1 MKKFLILGAGAM
13 GSAFT
18 VPCVENNHDVVL
30 SGTHLEDN
38 TIDQIIQNN
47 YLHPALN
54 CKLPKNLK
62 IIKFDNFSKEF
73 KNKPDLIVIAVS
85 SKGIDWAAKEILKYY
100 SKDISILLLTKG
112 LTIIDNKFS
121 TLSDKISLIFEKKG
135 FSNLSISAIKGPCL
149 ATGLINKI
157 RTSAVVANKDI
168 SKSQWIG
175 KLISTNYYTLEF
187 SEDIIG
193 VEICGA
199 IKNLYS
205 MIIGASKGLSSETA
219 DDEIKSKYHY
229 NTAASLIHRSISEM
243 VFFTKFFKGKE
254 ETVYGLAG
262 IGDLYVS
269 AIGGRNSKMGK
280 YLGDGYNYLEAKKKF
295 MINDTVEG
303 AELAFEIGSKIM
315 KEFSKNDLPLM
326 INLLDSII
334 NNKKFKINW

>member
-1 MKKFLILGAGAM
+1 MKKILILGAGAM

-38 TIDQIIQNN
+38 TIDQIIQND

-62 IIKFDNFSKEF
+62 IIKFNNFSKEF

-187 SEDIIG
+187 SEDIVG

>member
-1 MKKFLILGAGAM
+1 MKKILILGAGAM

-18 VPCVENNHDVVL
+18 VPCVENSHDVIL
-30 SGTHLEDN
+30 AGTHLEDN
-38 TIDQIIQNN
+38 TIDQIIQND

-54 CKLPKNLK
+54 CKLPKSLK
-62 IIKFDNFSKEF
+62 IIKFNNFSKEF

-187 SEDIIG
+187 SEDIVG

>member
-1 MKKFLILGAGAM
+1 MKKILILGAGAM

-187 SEDIIG
+187 SEDIVG

-280 YLGDGYNYLEAKKKF
+280 YLGDGYNYLEVKKKF
-295 MINDTVEG
+295 MINDTIEG

>member
-1 MKKFLILGAGAM
+1 MKKILILGAGAM

-175 KLISTNYYTLEF
+175 KLISTDYYTLEF
-187 SEDIIG
+187 SEDIVG

-199 IKNLYS
+199 IKNIYS

-280 YLGDGYNYLEAKKKF
+280 YLGDGYNYLEVKKKF

>member
-1 MKKFLILGAGAM
+1 MKKILILGAGAM

-18 VPCVENNHDVVL
+18 VPCVENSHDVIL
-30 SGTHLEDN
+30 AGTHLEDN
-38 TIDQIIQNN
+38 TIDQIIQND
-47 YLHPALN
+47 YLHPTLN

-73 KNKPDLIVIAVS
+73 KNRPDLIVIAVS

-175 KLISTNYYTLEF
+175 KLISTDYYTLEF
-187 SEDIIG
+187 SEDIVG

>member
-1 MKKFLILGAGAM
+1 MKKILILGAGAM

-100 SKDISILLLTKG
+100 SEDISILLLTKG

-135 FSNLSISAIKGPCL
+135 FSNLNISAIKGPCL

-187 SEDIIG
+187 SEDIVG

-243 VFFTKFFKGKE
+243 VFFTKFFKGKK

>member
-1 MKKFLILGAGAM
+1 MKKILILGAGAM

-18 VPCVENNHDVVL
+18 VPCVENSHDVIL
-30 SGTHLEDN
+30 AGTHLEDN
-38 TIDQIIQNN
+38 TIDQIIQND
-47 YLHPALN
+47 YLHPTLN

-62 IIKFDNFSKEF
+62 IIKFNNFSKEF

-135 FSNLSISAIKGPCL
+135 FSNLNISAIKGPCL

-187 SEDIIG
+187 SEDIVG

-199 IKNLYS
+199 IKNIYS
-205 MIIGASKGLSSETA
+205 MIIGASEGLSSETA
-219 DDEIKSKYHY
+219 DNEIKSKYHY

>member
-1 MKKFLILGAGAM
+1 MKKILILGAGAM

-135 FSNLSISAIKGPCL
+135 FSNLNISAIKGPCL
-149 ATGLINKI
+149 ATGLVNKI

>member
-1 MKKFLILGAGAM
+1 MKKILILGAGAM

-62 IIKFDNFSKEF
+62 IIKFNNFSKEF

-199 IKNLYS
+199 IKNIYS

-280 YLGDGYNYLEAKKKF
+280 YLGDGYNYLEVKKKF

>member
-1 MKKFLILGAGAM
+1 MKKILILGAGAM

-73 KNKPDLIVIAVS
+73 KNRPDLIVIAVS

>member
-1 MKKFLILGAGAM
+1 MKKILILGAGAM

-280 YLGDGYNYLEAKKKF
+280 YLGDGYNYLEVKKKF

>member
-1 MKKFLILGAGAM
+1 MKKILILGAGAM

-199 IKNLYS
+199 IKNIYS

>member
-1 MKKFLILGAGAM
+1 MKKILILGAGAM

-18 VPCVENNHDVVL
+18 VPCVENSHDVIL
-30 SGTHLEDN
+30 AGTHLEDN
-38 TIDQIIQNN
+38 TIDQIIQND
-47 YLHPALN
+47 YLHPTLN

-62 IIKFDNFSKEF
+62 IIKFNNFSKEF

-199 IKNLYS
+199 IKNIYS

>member
-1 MKKFLILGAGAM
+1 MKKILILGAGAM

-18 VPCVENNHDVVL
+18 VPCVENSHDVIL
-30 SGTHLEDN
+30 AGTHLEDN
-38 TIDQIIQNN
+38 TIDQIIQND
-47 YLHPALN
+47 YLHPTLN

-62 IIKFDNFSKEF
+62 IIKFNNFSKEF

-187 SEDIIG
+187 SEDIVG

-280 YLGDGYNYLEAKKKF
+280 YLGDGYNYLEVKKKF

>member
-1 MKKFLILGAGAM
+1 MKKILILGAGAM

-149 ATGLINKI
+149 ATGLVNKI

-187 SEDIIG
+187 SEDIVG

-199 IKNLYS
+199 IKNIYS

-219 DDEIKSKYHY
+219 DNEIKSKYHY

-280 YLGDGYNYLEAKKKF
+280 YLGDGYNYLEVKKKF

>member
-1 MKKFLILGAGAM
+1 MKKILILGAGAM

-47 YLHPALN
+47 YLHPVLN

-135 FSNLSISAIKGPCL
+135 FSNLNISAIKGPCL
-149 ATGLINKI
+149 AIGLINKI

-199 IKNLYS
+199 IKNIYS

-219 DDEIKSKYHY
+219 DNEIKSKYHY

>member
-1 MKKFLILGAGAM
+1 MKKILILGAGAM

-18 VPCVENNHDVVL
+18 VPCVENSHDVIL
-30 SGTHLEDN
+30 AGTHLEDN
-38 TIDQIIQNN
+38 TIDQIIQND
-47 YLHPALN
+47 YLHPTLN

-135 FSNLSISAIKGPCL
+135 FSNLNISAIKGPCL

-175 KLISTNYYTLEF
+175 KLISTNYYTLEL

-199 IKNLYS
+199 IKNIYS

-229 NTAASLIHRSISEM
+229 NTAASLIQRSISEM

-269 AIGGRNSKMGK
+269 AIGGRNSKMGE
-280 YLGDGYNYLEAKKKF
+280 YLGDGYNYLEVKKKF

>member
-1 MKKFLILGAGAM
+1 MKKILILGAGAM

-47 YLHPALN
+47 YLHPTLN

-62 IIKFDNFSKEF
+62 IIKFNNFSKEF

-187 SEDIIG
+187 SEDIVG

>member
-1 MKKFLILGAGAM
+1 MKKILILGAGAM

-199 IKNLYS
+199 IKNIYS

-254 ETVYGLAG
+254 ETVYGLVG

-326 INLLDSII
+326 INLLDSLI

>member
-1 MKKFLILGAGAM
+1 MKKILILGAGAM

-18 VPCVENNHDVVL
+18 VPCVENSHDVIL
-30 SGTHLEDN
+30 AGTHLEDN
-38 TIDQIIQNN
+38 TIDQIIQND
-47 YLHPALN
+47 YLHPTLN

-62 IIKFDNFSKEF
+62 IIKFNNFSREF
-73 KNKPDLIVIAVS
+73 KNKLDLIVIAVS

-135 FSNLSISAIKGPCL
+135 FSNLNISAIKGPCL
-149 ATGLINKI
+149 AIGLINKI

-187 SEDIIG
+187 SEDIVG

>member
-1 MKKFLILGAGAM
+1 MKKILILGAGAM

-18 VPCVENNHDVVL
+18 VPCVENSHDVIL
-30 SGTHLEDN
+30 AGTHLEDN
-38 TIDQIIQNN
+38 TIDQIIQND
-47 YLHPALN
+47 YLHPTLN

-175 KLISTNYYTLEF
+175 KLISTNYYTLEL

-199 IKNLYS
+199 IKNIYS

-280 YLGDGYNYLEAKKKF
+280 YLGDGYNYLEVKKKF
-295 MINDTVEG
+295 MIKDTVEG

>member
-1 MKKFLILGAGAM
+1 MKKILILGAGAM

-112 LTIIDNKFS
+112 LIIIDNKFS

-135 FSNLSISAIKGPCL
+135 FSNLNISAIKGPCL

-175 KLISTNYYTLEF
+175 KLISTDYYTLEF
-187 SEDIIG
+187 SEDIVG

-199 IKNLYS
+199 IKNIYS

-280 YLGDGYNYLEAKKKF
+280 YLGDGYNYFEAKKKF

>member
-1 MKKFLILGAGAM
+1 MKKILILGAGAM

-18 VPCVENNHDVVL
+18 VPCVENSHDVIL
-30 SGTHLEDN
+30 AGTHLEDN
-38 TIDQIIQNN
+38 TIDQIIQND
-47 YLHPALN
+47 YLHPTLN

-62 IIKFDNFSKEF
+62 IIKFNNFSKEF

-100 SKDISILLLTKG
+100 SKNISILLLTKG

-135 FSNLSISAIKGPCL
+135 FSNLIISAIKGPCL

-219 DDEIKSKYHY
+219 DNEIKSKYHY

>member
-1 MKKFLILGAGAM
+1 MKKILILGAGAM

-18 VPCVENNHDVVL
+18 VPCVENSHDVVL

-38 TIDQIIQNN
+38 TIDQIIQND
-47 YLHPALN
+47 YLHPTLN

-62 IIKFDNFSKEF
+62 IIKFNNFSKEF

-187 SEDIIG
+187 SEDIVG

>member
-1 MKKFLILGAGAM
+1 MKKILILGAGAM

-168 SKSQWIG
+168 SISQWIG

-187 SEDIIG
+187 SEDIVG

-205 MIIGASKGLSSETA
+205 MIIGASEGLSSETA
-219 DDEIKSKYHY
+219 DNEIKSKYHY

>member
-1 MKKFLILGAGAM
+1 MKKILILGAGAM

-199 IKNLYS
+199 IKNIYS

-219 DDEIKSKYHY
+219 DNEIKSKYHY

>member
-1 MKKFLILGAGAM
+1 MKKILILGAGAM

-18 VPCVENNHDVVL
+18 VPCVENSHDVIL
-30 SGTHLEDN
+30 AGTHLEDN
-38 TIDQIIQNN
+38 TIDQIIQND
-47 YLHPALN
+47 YLHPTLN

-62 IIKFDNFSKEF
+62 IIKFNNFSKEF

-100 SKDISILLLTKG
+100 SKNISILLLTKG

-187 SEDIIG
+187 SEDIVG

>member
-1 MKKFLILGAGAM
+1 MKKILILGAGAM

-18 VPCVENNHDVVL
+18 VPCVENSHDVIL
-30 SGTHLEDN
+30 AGTHLEDN
-38 TIDQIIQNN
+38 TIDQIIQND
-47 YLHPALN
+47 YLHPTLN

-62 IIKFDNFSKEF
+62 IIKFNNFSKEF

-149 ATGLINKI
+149 AIGLINKI

-187 SEDIIG
+187 SEDIVG

>member
-1 MKKFLILGAGAM
+1 MKKILILGAGAM

-18 VPCVENNHDVVL
+18 VPCVENSHDVIL
-30 SGTHLEDN
+30 AGTHLEDN
-38 TIDQIIQNN
+38 TIDQIIQND
-47 YLHPALN
+47 YLHPTLN

-62 IIKFDNFSKEF
+62 IIKFNNFSKEF

-187 SEDIIG
+187 SEDIVG

-295 MINDTVEG
+295 MIKDTVEG

>member
-1 MKKFLILGAGAM
+1 MKKILILGAGAM

-149 ATGLINKI
+149 ATGLVNKI

>member
-1 MKKFLILGAGAM
+1 MKKILILGAGAM

-18 VPCVENNHDVVL
+18 VPCVENSHDVIL
-30 SGTHLEDN
+30 AGTYLEDN
-38 TIDQIIQNN
+38 TIDQIIQND
-47 YLHPALN
+47 YLHPTLN

-62 IIKFDNFSKEF
+62 IIKFNNFSKEF

-187 SEDIIG
+187 SEDIVG

-199 IKNLYS
+199 IKNIYS

>member
-1 MKKFLILGAGAM
+1 MKKILILGAGAM

-18 VPCVENNHDVVL
+18 VPCVENSHDVIL
-30 SGTHLEDN
+30 AGTHLEDN
-38 TIDQIIQNN
+38 TIDQIIQND
-47 YLHPALN
+47 YLHPTLN

-62 IIKFDNFSKEF
+62 IIKFNNFSEEF

-135 FSNLSISAIKGPCL
+135 FSNLNISAIKGPCL
-149 ATGLINKI
+149 AIGLINKI

-175 KLISTNYYTLEF
+175 KLISTDYYTLEF
-187 SEDIIG
+187 SKDIIG

-199 IKNLYS
+199 IKNIYS

-229 NTAASLIHRSISEM
+229 NTAASLIQRSISEM

-269 AIGGRNSKMGK
+269 VIGGRNSKMGK

>member
-1 MKKFLILGAGAM
+1 MKKILILGAGAM

-73 KNKPDLIVIAVS
+73 KNRPDLIVIAVS

-187 SEDIIG
+187 SEDIVG

>member
-1 MKKFLILGAGAM
+1 MKKILILGAGAM

-18 VPCVENNHDVVL
+18 VPCVENSHDVVL
-30 SGTHLEDN
+30 AGTHLEDN
-38 TIDQIIQNN
+38 TIDQIIQND
-47 YLHPALN
+47 YLHPTLN

-62 IIKFDNFSKEF
+62 IIKFNNFSKEF

-168 SKSQWIG
+168 SKSQWMG
-175 KLISTNYYTLEF
+175 KLISTDYYTLEF
-187 SEDIIG
+187 SEDIVG

>member
-1 MKKFLILGAGAM
+1 MKKILILGAGAM

-135 FSNLSISAIKGPCL
+135 FSNLNISAIKGPCL

-157 RTSAVVANKDI
+157 RTSSVVANKDI

-187 SEDIIG
+187 SEDIVG

-199 IKNLYS
+199 IKNIYS

>member
-1 MKKFLILGAGAM
+1 MKKILILGAGAM

-38 TIDQIIQNN
+38 TIDQIIQND
-47 YLHPALN
+47 YLHPTLN

-62 IIKFDNFSKEF
+62 IIKFNNFSKEF

-187 SEDIIG
+187 SEDIVG

-199 IKNLYS
+199 IKNIYS